1 MKVNTKLA
9 SIALLA
15 LAVMGSANA
24 ALAQETRLRA
34 RENKVINGVEAEL
47 RGDFRS
53 KGSPIRLNAELE
65 NINLPAGTKV
75 AFCLLQNGTKSRI
88 GVGQVH
94 MEAGRPVA
102 EIELEANDGDSVPTV
117 AAGDVLQ
124 ARQKKSAPF
133 NANPGC
139 GASLLVSAAYR

>member
-1 MKVNTKLA
+1 MIEPLTTGYG
-9 SIALLA
+9 IYY
-15 LAVMGSANA
+15 G
-24 ALAQETRLRA
+24 
-34 RENKVINGVEAEL
+34 
-47 RGDFRS
+47 
-53 KGSPIRLNAELE
+53 PY
-65 NINLPAGTKV
+65 LPVGTKV

-102 EIELEANDGDSVPTV
+102 EIQLEANDGDSVPTV

-133 NANPGC
+133 NPNPGC
-139 GASLLVSAAYR
+139 GTSLLVSAAFR

>member
-1 MKVNTKLA
+1 MKANRKLA
-9 SIALLA
+9 SLALLA
-15 LAVMGSANA
+15 LAVMGTANA
-24 ALAQETRLRA
+24 AWGQQTRLRA

-53 KGSPIRLNAELE
+53 NGSPIRLNAELE
-65 NINLPAGTKV
+65 NINLPVGTKV

-102 EIELEANDGDSVPTV
+102 EIQLEANDGDSVPTV

-133 NANPGC
+133 NPNPGC
-139 GASLLVSAAYR
+139 GTSLLVSAAFR